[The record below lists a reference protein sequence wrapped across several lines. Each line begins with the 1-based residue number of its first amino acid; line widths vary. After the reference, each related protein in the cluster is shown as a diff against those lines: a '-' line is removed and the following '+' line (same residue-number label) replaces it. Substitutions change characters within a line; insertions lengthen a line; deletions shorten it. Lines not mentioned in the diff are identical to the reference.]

1 MPLEHHPLITE
12 FPEYR
17 EAIHVLKSENAHFQ
31 NLMDSY
37 EGIDKEI
44 IRMEEGIETPEDTVL
59 TELKKKRLDLK
70 DQIATMLRAS
80 GE

>member
-37 EGIDKEI
+37 EEVDKEI

>member
-31 NLMDSY
+31 NLMESY
-37 EGIDKEI
+37 EEVDKEI